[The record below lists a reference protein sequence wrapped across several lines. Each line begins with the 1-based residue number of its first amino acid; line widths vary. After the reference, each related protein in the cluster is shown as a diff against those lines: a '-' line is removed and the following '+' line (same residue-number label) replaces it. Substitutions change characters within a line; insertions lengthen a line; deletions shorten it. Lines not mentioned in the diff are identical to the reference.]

1 MKPECCKN
9 NRRKEEIAQ
18 TAVILKLL
26 AEENRLKILCILKSG
41 EHCACE
47 IIKHL
52 GLPQNLVSHHLNK
65 LKEAELINGEKTG
78 VWIHYSL
85 TEKGKKITD
94 IVFKLNKN

>member
-9 NRRKEEIAQ
+9 SHRKEEIAQ

-26 AEENRLKILCILKSG
+26 AEETRLKILCILKGG
-41 EHCACE
+41 EHCVCE
-47 IIKHL
+47 IIKYL

-65 LKEAELINGEKTG
+65 LKKAGLIRGRREG

-85 TEKGKKITD
+85 TDRGKTVSKN
-94 IVFKLNKN
+94 VFKIS